1 MPTPLGH
8 GTGTGVD
15 VSAAEKLATGQNI
28 GKGGSMI
35 VVCEVVGEK
44 TWVGTKTRLFR
55 DSDPSFQVA
64 MHHRSSSSP
73 SLERVAHSSAF

>member
-8 GTGTGVD
+8 GTGTRVD
-15 VSAAEKLATGQNI
+15 TRAGEKFATGQNI

-44 TWVGTKTRLFR
+44 TRALLKTSIFLTGTLVTLLVTV
-55 DSDPSFQVA
+55 SNC
-64 MHHRSSSSP
+64 
-73 SLERVAHSSAF
+73 